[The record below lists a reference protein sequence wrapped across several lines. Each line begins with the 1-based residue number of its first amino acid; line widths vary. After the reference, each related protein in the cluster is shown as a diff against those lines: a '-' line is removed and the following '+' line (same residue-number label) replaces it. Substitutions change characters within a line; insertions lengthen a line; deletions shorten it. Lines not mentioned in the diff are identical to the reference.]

1 MARPLVLQDQ
11 ALMGGLQRDA
21 VGQAKFQS
29 LRQMQNLDLV
39 QDPPALRVRNG
50 YTELSANNP
59 AQYVDTDSSNPEL
72 IHIYPTTLRDVNDH
86 LLEFIFYVTAQAD
99 GSGYKVRRFRVS
111 NGSDTEIY
119 SSGDGSAED
128 TGDPLSVNFETVN
141 NRVFFSVDDHLRW
154 TDYNSSS
161 SYQAGLVNPTGVPD
175 FSGSNRVDNDQNDAS
190 NDWGG
195 NGGSKLGAGVSQN
208 FTVGSTAIVIN
219 LITVWIK
226 IDNPFIDNGN
236 LKCRLEGVN
245 STTGD
250 PNGILVSDDADTG
263 WRHVSSFFDNTST
276 DDATDSTGPYTPLI
290 IRMNPVLLAANTTY
304 SVVIEADSSLQN
316 EQLAIDDSGATNIAG
331 QMARVWSWV
340 NSVNSSMV
348 LKEKKAG
355 VNTNLNGGISAN
367 ETSII
372 VDDASRIEA
381 SSNIKIGSEIITV
394 NSKNS
399 NTLSVTRGQSNSTQ
413 SAHDDDAIVTA
424 GWDTAS
430 GGGSLRF
437 AHSQPRSQINYPFA
451 ALNESTGSND
461 YGGYVA
467 DQDGGSISK
476 NYGITYRW
484 GSKGLESSLVLIK
497 DIFFTGDRD
506 NARGVMIS
514 SFPTLTSPATSIGV
528 YRQIVTGTSGSST
541 LSQNYYRVY
550 DLGSSPSS
558 FIDFTDDVQLSSGPS
573 LPSFLATSTLPTV
586 ADQDGNSIGLKDL
599 TYWNERMWGFKGDTI
614 YFSMR
619 LETES
624 ASFGQVGDSLPDYFP
639 ALNTFAMNRPITG
652 IKALREGLVV
662 FHRNSISMLTGGY
675 SPLNPPPDLQMRNIS
690 ASEGVTSSDMV
701 TEVEGSLFYYNNHQE
716 LKIFS
721 PAGATREISDINQ
734 SIFNDVT
741 KVVKVISYKRN
752 IVVGVEIADA
762 SSSGRITD
770 LFILDMGEQFP
781 FWKSYKYMLT
791 ATSPQ
796 YLRGLA
802 VNDSHV
808 LYASGLS
815 SSNERALILDNGATD
830 NGVAIPALAETH
842 EIASGRREQWR
853 KYHLEF
859 NYSSTVPSVTATAT
873 AKDGTTSG
881 RTFTATGSNDIRNHH
896 GGLRILSESCRF
908 KVNWNASGPDELL
921 LLGFE

>member
-1 MARPLVLQDQ
+1 
-11 ALMGGLQRDA
+11 
-21 VGQAKFQS
+21 
-29 LRQMQNLDLV
+29 
-39 QDPPALRVRNG
+39 
-50 YTELSANNP
+50 
-59 AQYVDTDSSNPEL
+59 
-72 IHIYPTTLRDVNDH
+72 
-86 LLEFIFYVTAQAD
+86 
-99 GSGYKVRRFRVS
+99 
-111 NGSDTEIY
+111 
-119 SSGDGSAED
+119 
-128 TGDPLSVNFETVN
+128 
-141 NRVFFSVDDHLRW
+141 
-154 TDYNSSS
+154 
-161 SYQAGLVNPTGVPD
+161 
-175 FSGSNRVDNDQNDAS
+175 
-190 NDWGG
+190 
-195 NGGSKLGAGVSQN
+195 
-208 FTVGSTAIVIN
+208 
-219 LITVWIK
+219 
-226 IDNPFIDNGN
+226 
-236 LKCRLEGVN
+236 
-245 STTGD
+245 
-250 PNGILVSDDADTG
+250 
-263 WRHVSSFFDNTST
+263 
-276 DDATDSTGPYTPLI
+276 
-290 IRMNPVLLAANTTY
+290 
-304 SVVIEADSSLQN
+304 
-316 EQLAIDDSGATNIAG
+316 
-331 QMARVWSWV
+331 
-340 NSVNSSMV
+340 
-348 LKEKKAG
+348 
-355 VNTNLNGGISAN
+355 
-367 ETSII
+367 
-372 VDDASRIEA
+372 
-381 SSNIKIGSEIITV
+381 
-394 NSKNS
+394 
-399 NTLSVTRGQSNSTQ
+399 
-413 SAHDDDAIVTA
+413 
-424 GWDTAS
+424 
-430 GGGSLRF
+430 
-437 AHSQPRSQINYPFA
+437 
-451 ALNESTGSND
+451 
-461 YGGYVA
+461 
-467 DQDGGSISK
+467 
-476 NYGITYRW
+476 
-484 GSKGLESSLVLIK
+484 
-497 DIFFTGDRD
+497 
-506 NARGVMIS
+506 
-514 SFPTLTSPATSIGV
+514 
-528 YRQIVTGTSGSST
+528 
-541 LSQNYYRVY
+541 
-550 DLGSSPSS
+550 
-558 FIDFTDDVQLSSGPS
+558 
-573 LPSFLATSTLPTV
+573 
-586 ADQDGNSIGLKDL
+586 
-599 TYWNERMWGFKGDTI
+599 
-614 YFSMR
+614 
-619 LETES
+619 
-624 ASFGQVGDSLPDYFP
+624 
-639 ALNTFAMNRPITG
+639 MNRPITG